1 MSNIYDLIPVATKS
15 KTISKSIET
24 KVAEIETKV
33 QVLDQLDNI
42 RKISTKDEYRAFAE
56 PVAKRLVEEFN
67 QLRVDIFGLEMQ
79 LPASLENPV
88 EVPNWKEDEK
98 GNRDYGWIG
107 LSKSS
112 SSDNISRLNSSPRA
126 MLSDITKLADTLNM
140 VVIPAEFLN
149 PASYKDESYSMR
161 RSIEAFNKATIA
173 AGLNAYV
180 LCPISFYSVE
190 RHVNSDNA
198 DLPVY
203 GGGQLGMV
211 LAGITLS
218 LPMFRSMLNQLSV
231 LKADVSNIKTR
242 VVTMQK
248 QVETLQRQVDIMQEQ
263 LVLQQLHQRQLEEQQ
278 QMMVQATQLKKMEL
292 RILDPM
298 MFAIKDFELGKDC
311 TVLIGPCWGP
321 DFDEIIEAVVGNT
334 KVKDQRKKLTQK
346 VAALWS

>member
-88 EVPNWKEDEK
+88 EVPNWKEDER

-140 VVIPAEFLN
+140 VVIPA
-149 PASYKDESYSMR
+149 
-161 RSIEAFNKATIA
+161 
-173 AGLNAYV
+173 
-180 LCPISFYSVE
+180 
-190 RHVNSDNA
+190 
-198 DLPVY
+198 
-203 GGGQLGMV
+203 
-211 LAGITLS
+211 
-218 LPMFRSMLNQLSV
+218 
-231 LKADVSNIKTR
+231 
-242 VVTMQK
+242 
-248 QVETLQRQVDIMQEQ
+248 
-263 LVLQQLHQRQLEEQQ
+263 
-278 QMMVQATQLKKMEL
+278 
-292 RILDPM
+292 
-298 MFAIKDFELGKDC
+298 
-311 TVLIGPCWGP
+311 
-321 DFDEIIEAVVGNT
+321 
-334 KVKDQRKKLTQK
+334 
-346 VAALWS
+346 